1 MPRTSSSPSSRGR
14 RDGARRNGAPRR
26 DGARRAA
33 SPRRTSSRRTSSR
46 RAGGES
52 RPVRYAVVGLGHIAQ
67 AAVLPAFR
75 NARRNSVLAAL
86 VSDDPKKQAAIGRK
100 YGVAN
105 VFSYDEYDDCLS
117 SGEIDAVYVAL
128 PNDLHRDYAVRAAKA
143 GVHVLCEK
151 PLALTEEHCEDMIRA
166 AEEHGVKL
174 MTAYRLHFDPANLE
188 AIRLVKSGKI
198 GEPRYFSSTF
208 SMQVKA
214 GDIRLEKTGGGTLW
228 DIGVYCINAARYL
241 FRDEP
246 MGVFAYTANRG
257 EERFRDVDEMAGAVM
272 KFPGERVAT
281 FVTSFGAADRARYE
295 IVGTKGSIEVENAY
309 EYAMPMELKLKV
321 GERERKRKFRKHDQ
335 FAAELLHFS
344 DCVLTGREPEPS
356 GWEGLID
363 VAIVR
368 ALYRSAEIGKP
379 VDYTGP
385 SRTRRP
391 EPRQEIVKPAVEEPE
406 LVHTS
411 APTKD

>member
-1 MPRTSSSPSSRGR
+1 MPRTRSSRSQR
-14 RDGARRNGAPRR
+14 PPRDGART
-26 DGARRAA
+26 ARRAG
-33 SPRRTSSRRTSSR
+33 SPRRASSRSTTSR
-46 RAGGES
+46 DGKAENRK
-52 RPVRYAVVGLGHIAQ
+52 VRYAVVGLGHIAQ

-86 VSDDPKKQAAIGRK
+86 VSDDPKKQAALGRK
-100 YGVAN
+100 YGVQN
-105 VFSYDEYDDCLS
+105 VFSYDEYDDCLR
-117 SGEIDAVYVAL
+117 SGEIDAVYIAL
-128 PNDLHRDYAVRAAKA
+128 PNDQHRDYAVRAARA
-143 GVHVLCEK
+143 GIHVLCEK
-151 PLALTEEHCEDMIRA
+151 PLALTEDDCEDMIRA
-166 AEEHGVKL
+166 AEEHGVRL
-174 MTAYRLHFDPANLE
+174 MTAYRLHFDPGNLE
-188 AIRLVKSGKI
+188 AIRLVQSGKI

-214 GDIRLEKTGGGTLW
+214 GDIRLQKAGGGTLW

-257 EERFRDVDEMAGAVM
+257 EERFREVDEACGAVM

-281 FVTSFGAADRARYE
+281 FITSFGAADRARYE
-295 IVGTKGSIEVENAY
+295 IVGTKGSIQVDDAY
-309 EYAMPMELKLKV
+309 EYAMPMQLTLKV
-321 GERERKRKFRKHDQ
+321 GEREQKRRFRKHDQ

-344 DCVLTGREPEPS
+344 DCVRTGREPEPS

-379 VDYTGP
+379 VDYVGP

-391 EPRQEIVKPAVEEPE
+391 DPRLEIVKPPVEEPE

-411 APTKD
+411 PPTKD